1 MRRALKFIG
10 FASITLI
17 LFLVVA
23 GLAFYHLISIGELRR
38 FLVDEIEKNTA
49 LKVRLG
55 AADLEIGWITGVAFR
70 DLALSEGDAVE
81 PAITAERVTG
91 RVELLPLL
99 ERKIIIYEI
108 RLERPT
114 IQLQGDAAGRIPL
127 IDKLLNL
134 PFLKQQNEQFQL
146 DLRSVQIH
154 NGEIDY
160 HDQRK
165 GANLGKWRLR
175 KADVDLSRVRGQR
188 LRDFMKDLFK
198 RQPSEPSGAALEF
211 DLKSVVEKDQD
222 RMNLKARGRLVFP
235 QETLEFHQ
243 ARWNADIELVDFP
256 ATLVKEQVGARVPI
270 KSITGHLAQRVH
282 LEGNLEKQLQ
292 LKGDIEFKRL
302 SMEAPELF
310 LAPLTD
316 ANGRTSFELEW
327 TPQRLQVR
335 RADFRANDIKFSLQG
350 EIGALDSADPH
361 LRLTLSALSTSLSAL
376 RRYMPLKLVESPQ
389 LAKTFNANLN
399 GQLEMKQAG
408 VDARLAELRRV
419 LKSGIGKHLWF
430 DAELRDVAGSSGVDG
445 MLPLR
450 GIQGHV
456 SLANGVLAIQN
467 LKGSYGDARLSDVDG
482 HFDMSASAGGK
493 FDLQAQGDFNLA
505 ELREQLK
512 SGLVSETTAR
522 VATSIEE
529 LSGRGKFDLVLKRG
543 ANEAMQFDG
552 KMALDNARLRYDEY
566 TLSEIKGELA
576 FTPREIKGEKIRAQL
591 GGSPIQIQLSL
602 KDYGADDGT
611 FDLAIDSSGV
621 KAGVITTLLLNTG
634 TPQDLGVVNG
644 VVRYSGSIKNKERR
658 KFTGNLDLTN
668 VQVVLHP
675 LLQPL
680 RELNGKI
687 IIDEKG
693 VDFQNL
699 KAMLVGFPAGAS
711 GRWRY
716 AETPQLLFDFAAPSL
731 DVTYLISQIDP
742 EVGTFYAN
750 LQAEGKITLAKG
762 RIKNFEFSDLK
773 TDATIDRRTWRLTNL
788 TARSAGGNIVGVTT
802 IIDRPDTLGVIADPK
817 IQAVP
822 VQSFLKWFDITNTE
836 MTGRVNLTGK
846 LETVGKNDA
855 ERKQNLNGAFN
866 LRIEDGAINRMRV
879 LVQLLN
885 LLDLSRWFTFQLPD
899 LSKQGIRFRAITG
912 DFKVTK
918 GVYSTENL
926 LVDSNDLRM
935 TGYGKIDVPKDELDF
950 VVAVRPF
957 AGIDSA
963 INQIPILGWGIVA
976 IKNSFMVASF
986 NVRGKIEEPTIT
998 PAPLGTITEM
1008 FWSVLGIPK
1017 NIIGLGE
1024 PENKEEAKEPAKTPA
1039 TK

>member
-10 FASITLI
+10 LASITFV

-23 GLAFYHLISIGELRR
+23 GLAFYHLISIGEFRR

-70 DLALSEGDAVE
+70 DLALSEGDAAE
-81 PAITAERVTG
+81 PVITAERVTG
-91 RVELLPLL
+91 RVALLPLL

-108 RLERPT
+108 RLQRPA
-114 IQLQGDAAGRIPL
+114 IQLQGDAEGRIPL

-134 PFLKQQNEQFQL
+134 PFLKQRNEQFNL
-146 DLRSVQIH
+146 DLHSIRIR

-160 HDQRK
+160 LDPRK
-165 GANLGKWRLR
+165 AASLGKWRLR

-188 LRDFMKDLFK
+188 LSDSMKELFM
-198 RQPSEPSGAALEF
+198 RQSSEPAAAALEF
-211 DLKSVVEKDQD
+211 NLKSVVEKDQD
-222 RMNLKARGRLVFP
+222 RMNLTARGRLLFP
-235 QETLEFHQ
+235 QETIEFHQ
-243 ARWNADIELVDFP
+243 ARWNADIELIDFP
-256 ATLVKEQVGARVPI
+256 ATLIKERLGARVPI
-270 KSITGHLAQRVH
+270 KSITGHLVQRVH
-282 LEGNLEKQLQ
+282 FEGYLDKQLQ
-292 LKGDIEFKRL
+292 LKGDLEFKRL
-302 SMEAPELF
+302 SLEAPELF
-310 LAPLTD
+310 LAPLAD
-316 ANGRTSFELEW
+316 ADGRTSFEIDW

-335 RADFRANDIKFSLQG
+335 RADFRAKDIKFSLQG

-376 RRYMPLKLVESPQ
+376 RRYMPLKLVDSPQ
-389 LAKTFNANLN
+389 LGKTLSANLT
-399 GQLEMKQAG
+399 GQLEVKQVS
-408 VDARLAELRRV
+408 VDGRLTELRR
-419 LKSGIGKHLWF
+419 LTQGGMGKQIQF
-430 DAELRDVAGSSGVDG
+430 DAELRDVAGSLGVDG
-445 MLPLR
+445 MLPLL
-450 GIQGHV
+450 GIQAHV
-456 SLANGVLAIQN
+456 SLANGMLAIQN
-467 LKGSYGDARLSDVDG
+467 LKGSYGDSRLSAVAGRYDIG
-482 HFDMSASAGGK
+482 ASAGGK

-505 ELREQLK
+505 ELREQLR

-522 VATSIEE
+522 VATSLEE

-543 ANEAMQFDG
+543 ADEAMQFDG
-552 KMALDNARLRYDEY
+552 KMALDNARLRYDVY

-576 FTPREIKGEKIRAQL
+576 FTPREVKGEKIRAQI

-611 FDLAIDSSGV
+611 FDVAIDSSGV

-644 VVRYSGSIKNKERR
+644 AVRYWGSIKNKERR
-658 KFTGNLDLTN
+658 KFTGNLDLSN

-693 VDFQNL
+693 VEFQNL
-699 KAMLVGFPAGAS
+699 KAIVVGFPAGAS

-716 AETPQLLFDFAAPSL
+716 GEAPQLLFDFAAPSL

-762 RIKNFEFSDLK
+762 RIKNFEFNDLK

-788 TARSAGGNIVGVTT
+788 SARSAGGSIVGVTT
-802 IIDRPDTLGVIADPK
+802 IVDRPGTLGVIADPK

-846 LETVGKNDA
+846 LETVGKNDV
-855 ERKQNLNGAFN
+855 ERKQNLNGAFTV
-866 LRIEDGAINRMRV
+866 RIEDGTINRMRA
-879 LVQLLN
+879 LVQILN

-899 LSKQGIRFRAITG
+899 LSKQGIGFRAITG

-918 GVYSTENL
+918 GVYLTENL
-926 LVDSNDLRM
+926 LIDSNDLRM

-986 NVRGKIEEPTIT
+986 NVKGKIEDPIIT
-998 PAPLGTITEM
+998 PAPLGTLSEM

-1024 PENKEEAKEPAKTPA
+1024 PEKTEEAQEPAKTPA
-1039 TK
+1039 SK

>member
-10 FASITLI
+10 FASITVV
-17 LFLVVA
+17 LFFVVA
-23 GLAFYHLISIGELRR
+23 GLAFYHLISIGEFRR

-70 DLALSEGDAVE
+70 DLALSDGDAAE

-91 RVELLPLL
+91 RVALLPLL

-108 RLERPT
+108 RLQRPA
-114 IQLQGDAAGRIPL
+114 IQLQGDAEGRIPL
-127 IDKLLNL
+127 LDKLLNL
-134 PFLKQQNEQFQL
+134 PFLKQQNEQFNL
-146 DLRSVQIH
+146 DLHSIQIR

-160 HDQRK
+160 LDQRK
-165 GANLGKWRLR
+165 AASLGRWRLR
-175 KADVDLSRVRGQR
+175 KADVDLSRARGQR
-188 LRDFMKDLFK
+188 LSDSMKDLFK
-198 RQPSEPSGAALEF
+198 RQPSEPTGAALEF
-211 DLKSVVEKDQD
+211 DLKSVVERDQD
-222 RMNLKARGRLVFP
+222 WMNLKARGRLVFP
-235 QETLEFHQ
+235 QETLEFHR
-243 ARWNADIELVDFP
+243 ARWNADLELVDFP
-256 ATLVKEQVGARVPI
+256 ATLIKDRVGARVPI
-270 KSITGHLAQRVH
+270 KSMTGLLTQRVH
-282 LEGNLEKQLQ
+282 LEGNVGKQLQ
-292 LKGDIEFKRL
+292 LKGDLEFKRL

-310 LAPLTD
+310 LTPLTD
-316 ANGRTSFELEW
+316 ANGRTSFELDW

-335 RADFRANDIKFSLQG
+335 RAEFRANDIKFSLQG

-389 LAKTFNANLN
+389 LAKTFNSNLT
-399 GQLEMKQAG
+399 GQLEMKQASI
-408 VDARLAELRRV
+408 DARLAELRR
-419 LKSGIGKHLWF
+419 LSQSGTGKQIQF
-430 DAELRDVAGSSGVDG
+430 DAELRDVAGSLGVDG

-450 GIQGHV
+450 GMQAHV
-456 SLANGVLAIQN
+456 SLANGILAIQN

-482 HFDMSASAGGK
+482 SYDMSAAAGGK

-552 KMALDNARLRYDEY
+552 KMALDNARLRYDVY

-576 FTPREIKGEKIRAQL
+576 FTPREIKGEKIRAQI
-591 GGSPIQIQLSL
+591 GGSPIQIQVSL

-611 FDLAIDSSGV
+611 FDLAIDSTGV

-644 VVRYSGSIKNKERR
+644 AVRYSGSIKNKERR
-658 KFTGNLDLTN
+658 KFAGDLDLTN

-699 KAMLVGFPAGAS
+699 KAMLVGFPASAS

-716 AETPQLLFDFAAPSL
+716 GETPPLLFDFAAPSL

-742 EVGTFYAN
+742 EVGSFYAN

-788 TARSAGGNIVGVTT
+788 TARSAGGTIVGVTT

-817 IQAVP
+817 VQAVP

-846 LETVGKNDA
+846 LETVGKNDV
-855 ERKQNLNGAFN
+855 ERKQNLNGAFT
-866 LRIEDGAINRMRV
+866 LRIEDGTINRMRA
-879 LVQLLN
+879 LVQILN

-899 LSKQGIRFRAITG
+899 LSKQGISFRVITG
-912 DFKVTK
+912 DFKVVK
-918 GVYSTENL
+918 GVYATENL
-926 LVDSNDLRM
+926 LIDSNDLRM
-935 TGYGKIDVPKDELDF
+935 TGFGKIDVPKDELDL

-986 NVRGKIEEPTIT
+986 NVRGKIEDPTIT
-998 PAPLGTITEM
+998 PAPLGTLSEM

-1024 PENKEEAKEPAKTPA
+1024 PERREEAKEPAKAPA
-1039 TK
+1039 SK